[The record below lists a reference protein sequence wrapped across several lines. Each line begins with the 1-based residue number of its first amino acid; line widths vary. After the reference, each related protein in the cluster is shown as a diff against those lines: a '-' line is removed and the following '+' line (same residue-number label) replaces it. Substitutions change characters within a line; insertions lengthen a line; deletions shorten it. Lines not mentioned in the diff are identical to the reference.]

1 MGTNGTMG
9 FVKYR
14 TCYPLQLYRWLYGY
28 GLCGFGYG
36 VGKPDPRI
44 TRIKPFG
51 KNGRF
56 GLPPV
61 CLPKNR
67 FSLTVG
73 LLAFVESKYYMD
85 LKNGI

>member
-1 MGTNGTMG
+1 
-9 FVKYR
+9 
-14 TCYPLQLYRWLYGY
+14 
-28 GLCGFGYG
+28 

-56 GLPPV
+56 GLLLV